1 MTTSTLLVVDDEPR
15 IRRVLELALA
25 DLGHNVL
32 LAADGAEARRKLQ
45 ENAADLVL
53 LDLQLP
59 DTSGLD
65 LLAEIRAE
73 RADLPVILMTAFG
86 TVETAVQAMKL
97 GAFDYVVK
105 PFSVDEIDALVRRA
119 LGERRAAREIA
130 YFREAE
136 ATSYEGIIAASPG
149 MHGVVNAI
157 EQVAAAPS
165 TVLVTGETGVGKE
178 LVARAIH
185 SRSPRAGGLFV
196 AVNCAAIPSELLEAE
211 LFGVT
216 RGAYTGA
223 VGDRAGKFELADGG
237 TLFLDEIGDMPL
249 AMQPKLLRVLQEGTV
264 ERLGSSAIRRVDV
277 RVVAAT
283 HRDLGT
289 LVSRGSFRADL
300 YYRLAVVPI
309 HVPPLRERPED
320 IALLANHLAERFGR
334 RIGRTPVLSPAVL
347 RQLEAYPWPGNVREL
362 GNVLERAVLLSAGDV
377 VESAELP
384 RALISVAAPGEAG
397 AAPPVPVEPEPTT
410 LRDAVEDAE
419 RRAIRAALR
428 RTGGN
433 KTRAAELLQVSIRT
447 LWYKLEKLGIEEN
460 V

>member
-1 MTTSTLLVVDDEPR
+1 MTTPTILVVDDEPR

-25 DLGHNVL
+25 DLNYRVL
-32 LAADGAEARRKLQ
+32 LTTTNKKARVRLRDD
-45 ENAADLVL
+45 AADLVL

-59 DTSGLD
+59 DVSGLD
-65 LLAEIRAE
+65 LLAEIRSE
-73 RADLPVILMTAFG
+73 RAELPVILMTAYG

-105 PFSVDEIDALVRRA
+105 PFSVDEIDALARRA
-119 LGERRAAREIA
+119 LGARRAEREIA

-136 ATSYEGIIAASPG
+136 ATSLEGIVAASPA
-149 MHGVVNAI
+149 MRGVLAAI

-165 TVLVTGETGVGKE
+165 TVLITGETGVGKE
-178 LVARAIH
+178 LVARAVH
-185 SRSPRAGGLFV
+185 ARSPRAGALFV

-223 VGDRAGKFELADGG
+223 LADRPGKLELADGG

-249 AMQPKLLRVLQEGTV
+249 ALQPKLLRVLQEGTV
-264 ERLGSSAIRRVDV
+264 ERLGSNATRQVDV

-283 HRDLGT
+283 HRDLSA
-289 LVSRGSFRADL
+289 LVAAGAFRADL
-300 YYRLAVVPI
+300 YYRLAVVPL

-320 IALLANHLAERFGR
+320 IAPLARHLVERFGR
-334 RIGRTPVLSPAVL
+334 RIARTPRLGPGL
-347 RQLEAYPWPGNVREL
+347 IRQLEAYPWPGNVREL
-362 GNVLERAVLLSAGDV
+362 GNVLERAVLLTPGDV
-377 VESAELP
+377 VERADLPEPLLAAGAEP
-384 RALISVAAPGEAG
+384 APGAVADG
-397 AAPPVPVEPEPTT
+397 DDVPT

-447 LWYKLEKLGIEEN
+447 LWYKLEKLGIPE
-460 V
+460 

>member
-1 MTTSTLLVVDDEPR
+1 MTTPTMLVVDDEPR
-15 IRRVLELALA
+15 IRRVLELALGD
-25 DLGHNVL
+25 DLGYRVL
-32 LAADGAEARRKLQ
+32 LAASGEEARRRLR
-45 ENAADLVL
+45 EDAADIVL

-59 DTSGLD
+59 DVSGLD

-73 RADLPVILMTAFG
+73 RSELPVILMTAYG

-105 PFSVDEIDALVRRA
+105 PFSVDEIDALARRA
-119 LGERRAAREIA
+119 LGARRAEREIA

-136 ATSYEGIIAASPG
+136 ATSLEGIVAASPA
-149 MHGVVNAI
+149 MRGVLHAI

-178 LVARAIH
+178 LVARAVH
-185 SRSPRAGGLFV
+185 ARSPRAAGLFV

-216 RGAYTGA
+216 KGAYTGA
-223 VGDRAGKFELADGG
+223 LADRPGKLELADGG

-249 AMQPKLLRVLQEGTV
+249 ALQPKLLRVLQEGTV
-264 ERLGSSAIRRVDV
+264 ERLGSNATRQVDV

-283 HRDLGT
+283 HRDLSA
-289 LVSRGSFRADL
+289 LVSEGLFRADL

-309 HVPPLRERPED
+309 VVPPLRERPED
-320 IALLANHLAERFGR
+320 IAPLAHHLVQRFGR
-334 RIGRTPVLSPAVL
+334 RIGRTPRLAPSAIE
-347 RQLEAYPWPGNVREL
+347 QLEAYAWPGNVREL
-362 GNVLERAVLLSAGDV
+362 GNVLERAVLLTRGDV
-377 VESAELP
+377 VERADLP
-384 RALISVAAPGEAG
+384 EPPATLGDAAGPAGPGARAGEDVRALRE
-397 AAPPVPVEPEPTT
+397 
-410 LRDAVEDAE
+410 AVEEAE

-447 LWYKLEKLGIEEN
+447 LWYKLEKLGIPSE
-460 V
+460 